1 MKEYRLTAWPELP
14 PPFNKMAFRRLASDM
29 SQRHLAPAE
38 LAARSGLAP
47 AEVQRFLE
55 SLARQGLLDEREQG
69 RSGSPAL
76 ALRAWWRRVRAPL
89 A

>member
-1 MKEYRLTAWPELP
+1 MAWPELP

-38 LAARSGLAP
+38 LAERSGLAP
-47 AEVQRFLE
+47 AQVQRFLE
-55 SLARQGLLDEREQG
+55 SLARQGLLDEREQCAG
-69 RSGSPAL
+69 APPGL
-76 ALRAWWRRVRAPL
+76 ALRSWWRRVRAPL